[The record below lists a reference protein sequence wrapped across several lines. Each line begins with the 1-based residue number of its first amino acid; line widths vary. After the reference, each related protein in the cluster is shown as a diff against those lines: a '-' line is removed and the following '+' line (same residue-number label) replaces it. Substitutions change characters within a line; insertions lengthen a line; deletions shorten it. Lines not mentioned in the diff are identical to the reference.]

1 MINNNKKL
9 EFYDILNSIKM
20 EYLKTKEPFDIIQQN
35 IKLTHKTI
43 SLKYINDKNYFIKIK
58 KQKDNRGS
66 DSYNKSYKP
75 TDHNKSYKPT
85 DHNKS
90 YKPTDHNKSYKPT
103 DHNRDWSHSPNKSQ
117 SENSRGHKPTDHNK
131 SYKPTDHNKS
141 YKPTDHNKSYKPTDH
156 NRDRSQSPT
165 GRVFTQEETDAY
177 LERKKHRENNLK
189 SVNPNII
196 NHTSY
201 NRDRSQSP
209 NKSHI
214 HNKSQT
220 ENNRDRGRNEN
231 NRDRSQSP
239 TGRVFTQEETDAYL
253 ERKKRR
259 ENNLDSISPVINH
272 KNIGGSA
279 MPSKI
284 KIYY

>member
-75 TDHNKSYKPT
+75 TDHNKSY
-85 DHNKS
+85 
-90 YKPTDHNKSYKPT
+90 
-103 DHNRDWSHSPNKSQ
+103 
-117 SENSRGHKPTDHNK
+117 KPTDHNK